1 MADSVISRKLT
12 LITSLR
18 FEKDQGLQ
26 ESAAQIGKLI
36 ATATKNNLNL
46 ENLISNATSE
56 FNRRTDNEGNIV
68 GDTTKSST
76 DKTKKDEKEARA
88 AALGKSSEIAQ
99 NIAKTGV
106 NILKT
111 TLGIVTDM
119 LNRIKQASPLLQ
131 AVETLFNLAMQL
143 FFMPL
148 GTKLA
153 TVLIPAVTTL
163 IDQVMQI
170 WEGFEDK
177 SLSQILEDTIHLGA
191 EIFGEFFQ
199 NIGEDIAGGSDI
211 LTAIGGLIQD
221 LGSFIKGH
229 GESLVNKI
237 LNVVSFILDFL
248 PQIVGI
254 IVAFMV
260 LSKALMIAQ
269 IITTAAI
276 NLKTAAVGAVALAGA
291 TTAGII
297 AGTAAANWAT
307 AADGGYF
314 PATEGGVPVLLAE
327 GGEGETVVPDSK
339 KVDFAKAVM
348 SSYTPK
354 TNVESKVRGS
364 SESGNTFNVYVTG
377 YTDTDLSDKI
387 IRVLNEQTN
396 LSRLRSGF

>member
-1 MADSVISRKLT
+1 M
-12 LITSLR
+12 
-18 FEKDQGLQ
+18 
-26 ESAAQIGKLI
+26 
-36 ATATKNNLNL
+36 
-46 ENLISNATSE
+46 
-56 FNRRTDNEGNIV
+56 
-68 GDTTKSST
+68 
-76 DKTKKDEKEARA
+76 
-88 AALGKSSEIAQ
+88 
-99 NIAKTGV
+99 
-106 NILKT
+106 
-111 TLGIVTDM
+111 
-119 LNRIKQASPLLQ
+119 
-131 AVETLFNLAMQL
+131 
-143 FFMPL
+143 
-148 GTKLA
+148 
-153 TVLIPAVTTL
+153 
-163 IDQVMQI
+163 
-170 WEGFEDK
+170 
-177 SLSQILEDTIHLGA
+177 
-191 EIFGEFFQ
+191 
-199 NIGEDIAGGSDI
+199 
-211 LTAIGGLIQD
+211 
-221 LGSFIKGH
+221 
-229 GESLVNKI
+229 NKI